1 MPGLACPRVSLAG
14 RHNLGDRSFPAGC
27 CITSPLGIAS
37 VATGRESAAQGLTKV
52 LRVFQPR
59 HQTQMTLT

>member
-37 VATGRESAAQGLTKV
+37 VATGRESAAQGLTKY
-52 LRVFQPR
+52 
-59 HQTQMTLT
+59 